1 MKIRITRSVVLTG
14 LLLMPWTV
22 IMSANHIVIDV
33 GVATDTNTPEAAV
46 AAAIADFCPKI
57 QPPPG
62 RGTETDRLAEVCQ
75 AILDA
80 SVTETREAYRDLSAR
95 SATSILTMMTRGPS
109 SQPIEILDSRLA
121 SLRRAAANLT
131 TAKIDMEFNG
141 QALPNEF
148 VADLFNLAS
157 GGAAGADEQGSRLS
171 GFVTGIYTRSKQTE
185 TSTLAGFKGDTA
197 GLVVGVD
204 YRFED
209 NLFAGVA
216 ARLAS
221 SDVTLDDNAGSLD
234 AFDTN
239 ITFYATTYTA
249 ENMYVDGTIYYG
261 RGNFDL
267 ERDLNFALG
276 SVIVKERA
284 KGDTVGNQIGAS
296 VGLGYDLVV
305 GNSFVTQF
313 SGQLRYSSAKIKG
326 YQESNATG
334 LNLNISKQE
343 IDTTNSRL
351 GVSLS
356 NAFSFSWGV
365 IAPQLDAFWI
375 HEFVT
380 DGDQVTAN
388 FVADPFDTK
397 FTFTS
402 EDRDSDYFT
411 ASLGAVLLVPGGFT
425 AFLQYEAYIDYA
437 NYDQSMVSLGARME
451 F

>member
-14 LLLMPWTV
+14 LLLMPW
-22 IMSANHIVIDV
+22 IAAMSANHIVIDV

-171 GFVTGIYTRSKQTE
+171 GFVTGIYTRSEQTE

-197 GLVVGVD
+197 SLVVGVD
-204 YRFED
+204 Y
-209 NLFAGVA
+209 
-216 ARLAS
+216 
-221 SDVTLDDNAGSLD
+221 
-234 AFDTN
+234 
-239 ITFYATTYTA
+239 
-249 ENMYVDGTIYYG
+249 
-261 RGNFDL
+261 
-267 ERDLNFALG
+267 
-276 SVIVKERA
+276 
-284 KGDTVGNQIGAS
+284 
-296 VGLGYDLVV
+296 
-305 GNSFVTQF
+305 
-313 SGQLRYSSAKIKG
+313 
-326 YQESNATG
+326 
-334 LNLNISKQE
+334 
-343 IDTTNSRL
+343 
-351 GVSLS
+351 
-356 NAFSFSWGV
+356 
-365 IAPQLDAFWI
+365 
-375 HEFVT
+375 
-380 DGDQVTAN
+380 
-388 FVADPFDTK
+388 
-397 FTFTS
+397 
-402 EDRDSDYFT
+402 
-411 ASLGAVLLVPGGFT
+411 
-425 AFLQYEAYIDYA
+425 
-437 NYDQSMVSLGARME
+437 
-451 F
+451 